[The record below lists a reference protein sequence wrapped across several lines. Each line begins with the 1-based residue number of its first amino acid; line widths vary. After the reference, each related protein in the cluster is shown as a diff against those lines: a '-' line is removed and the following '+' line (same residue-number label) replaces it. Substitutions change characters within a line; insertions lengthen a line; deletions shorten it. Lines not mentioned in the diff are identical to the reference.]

1 MTSSDD
7 EPLEALHAKLNAAD
21 AIVEQTL
28 KAHAIGDPAYDILKQ
43 EAFAELNEVLIEI
56 KSALN
61 ALDPDLNL
69 RPINR
74 MLEEFR
80 NVHAG
85 SINVLMMHENPDLK
99 DVSGRPK
106 TADRNEYM
114 ALLVAAVNVSRG
126 TDRNLSSHLERVAR
140 KTGLTAKQVKNIR
153 TRFMRD
159 GAVDE
164 MYRNLAFTFSK
175 VPDGYE
181 KVQYFETLVFKY
193 NELKTK
199 C

>member
-1 MTSSDD
+1 MTSSSL
-7 EPLEALHAKLNAAD
+7 ETLEALRAKLNAAD
-21 AIVEQTL
+21 AIVEHTL
-28 KAHAIGDPAYDILKQ
+28 KAHAIDDPAYDALKH

-85 SINVLMMHENPDLK
+85 SINVLMMHESPDLK

-106 TADRNEYM
+106 TADKNEYM

-140 KTGLTAKQVKNIR
+140 KTGLTAKQVQNIR

-164 MYRNLAFTFSK
+164 MYRNLAFRLSK
-175 VPDGYE
+175 VPDGYDN
-181 KVQYFETLVFKY
+181 VQYFETLVFKY

-199 C
+199 

>member
-1 MTSSDD
+1 MTSSNE
-7 EPLEALHAKLNAAD
+7 EPLTALKAKLNEAD

-28 KAHAIGDPAYDILKQ
+28 KAHAIDDPAYDTLKH

-56 KSALN
+56 KSTLN
-61 ALDPDLNL
+61 AIEPDLNL

-80 NVHAG
+80 NVYGG
-85 SINVLMMHENPDLK
+85 SINLLMMHENPDLK

-106 TADRNEYM
+106 TADKNEYM

-126 TDRNLSSHLERVAR
+126 TDRNLSSHLERVAQ
-140 KTGLTAKQVKNIR
+140 KTGLTAKQVQNIR

-164 MYRNLAFTFSK
+164 MYRNLAFRFSK
-175 VPDGYE
+175 VPDGYDN
-181 KVQYFETLVFKY
+181 VQYFETLMFKY

-199 C
+199 

>member
-7 EPLEALHAKLNAAD
+7 KPLEALHAKLNAAD

-28 KAHAIGDPAYDILKQ
+28 KAHAIDDPSYDTLKH

-85 SINVLMMHENPDLK
+85 SINVLMMHERPDLR

-106 TADRNEYM
+106 TADKNEYM

-164 MYRNLAFTFSK
+164 MYRNLAFRLSK
-175 VPDGYE
+175 VPDGYDN
-181 KVQYFETLVFKY
+181 VQYFETLVFKY

-199 C
+199 

>member
-1 MTSSDD
+1 MTSSSL
-7 EPLEALHAKLNAAD
+7 EPLEALRAKLNAAD
-21 AIVEQTL
+21 AIVEHTL
-28 KAHAIGDPAYDILKQ
+28 KAHAIDDPAYDALKH

-85 SINVLMMHENPDLK
+85 SINVLMMHESPDLK
-99 DVSGRPK
+99 DVSGRPR
-106 TADRNEYM
+106 TADKNEYM

-164 MYRNLAFTFSK
+164 MYRNLAFRLSK
-175 VPDGYE
+175 VPDGYDN
-181 KVQYFETLVFKY
+181 VQYFETLVFNY

-199 C
+199 

>member
-1 MTSSDD
+1 MTSSDE
-7 EPLEALHAKLNAAD
+7 EPLKALKVKLGEADK
-21 AIVEQTL
+21 IVEQTL
-28 KAHAIGDPAYDILKQ
+28 KAHAIDDPTYDTLKH

-61 ALDPDLNL
+61 AIDPDLNL
-69 RPINR
+69 RPIDR

-80 NVHAG
+80 NVYGG
-85 SINVLMMHENPDLK
+85 STNLLMMHENPDQS
-99 DVSGRPK
+99 DVFGRPR
-106 TADRNEYM
+106 TADKNEYM

-126 TDRNLSSHLERVAR
+126 KDRNLSSHLERVAR

-164 MYRNLAFTFSK
+164 IYRNLAFRFSK
-175 VPDGYE
+175 VPDGYDN
-181 KVQYFETLVFKY
+181 VQYFETLMFKY

-199 C
+199 

>member
-1 MTSSDD
+1 MTSSNE
-7 EPLEALHAKLNAAD
+7 EPLTALKAKLNEAD

-28 KAHAIGDPAYDILKQ
+28 KAHAIDDPAYDTLKH

-56 KSALN
+56 KSTLN
-61 ALDPDLNL
+61 AIEPDLNL

-80 NVHAG
+80 NVYGG
-85 SINVLMMHENPDLK
+85 SINLLMMHENPDLK

-106 TADRNEYM
+106 TADKNEYV

-126 TDRNLSSHLERVAR
+126 TDRNLSSHLERVAQ
-140 KTGLTAKQVKNIR
+140 KTGLTAKQVQNIR

-164 MYRNLAFTFSK
+164 MYRNLAFRFSK
-175 VPDGYE
+175 VPDGYDN
-181 KVQYFETLVFKY
+181 VQYFETLMFKY

-199 C
+199 

>member
-1 MTSSDD
+1 MTSSDE
-7 EPLEALHAKLNAAD
+7 EPLKALKAKLSGAD
-21 AIVEQTL
+21 KIVEQTL
-28 KAHAIGDPAYDILKQ
+28 KAHAIDDPTYDTLKH

-61 ALDPDLNL
+61 AIDPDLNL
-69 RPINR
+69 RPIDR

-80 NVHAG
+80 NVYGG
-85 SINVLMMHENPDLK
+85 STNLLMMHENPDLS
-99 DVSGRPK
+99 DVFGRPR
-106 TADRNEYM
+106 TADKNEYM

-126 TDRNLSSHLERVAR
+126 TDRNLTSHLERVAR
-140 KTGLTAKQVKNIR
+140 KAGLTAKQVKNIR

-164 MYRNLAFTFSK
+164 MYRNLAFKFSK
-175 VPDGYE
+175 VPDGYG
-181 KVQYFETLVFKY
+181 KVQYFETLMFRY

-199 C
+199 

>member
-1 MTSSDD
+1 MTLSDD
-7 EPLEALHAKLNAAD
+7 EPLKALHAKLNEAD
-21 AIVEQTL
+21 TIVEQTL
-28 KAHAIGDPAYDILKQ
+28 KAHAINDPTYDTFKH

-80 NVHAG
+80 NVFAG
-85 SINVLMMHENPDLK
+85 SINVLMLHKNPDLQ

-106 TADRNEYM
+106 TTDKNEYM
-114 ALLVAAVNVSRG
+114 ALLVAAVDVSRG
-126 TDRNLSSHLERVAR
+126 MDRNLTSHLERVAR
-140 KTGLTAKQVKNIR
+140 KTGLTVKQVKNIR

-164 MYRNLAFTFSK
+164 MYRDLAFRFSK
-175 VPDGYE
+175 VSDGYNRD
-181 KVQYFETLVFKY
+181 QYFETLIFKY

-199 C
+199 

>member
-1 MTSSDD
+1 MSSSSR
-7 EPLEALHAKLNAAD
+7 EPLEALRVKLNAAD
-21 AIVEQTL
+21 AIVEHTL
-28 KAHAIGDPAYDILKQ
+28 KAHAIDDPAYDALKH

-85 SINVLMMHENPDLK
+85 SINVLMMHESPDLK

-106 TADRNEYM
+106 TADKNEYM

-140 KTGLTAKQVKNIR
+140 KTGLTTKQVKNIR

-164 MYRNLAFTFSK
+164 MYRNLAFRLSK
-175 VPDGYE
+175 VPDGYDN
-181 KVQYFETLVFKY
+181 VRYFETLVFKY

-199 C
+199 

>member
-1 MTSSDD
+1 MTSSSL
-7 EPLEALHAKLNAAD
+7 ETLEALRAKLNAAD
-21 AIVEQTL
+21 AIVEHTL
-28 KAHAIGDPAYDILKQ
+28 KAHAIDDPAYDALKH

-85 SINVLMMHENPDLK
+85 SINVLMMHESPDLK

-106 TADRNEYM
+106 TADKNEYM

-140 KTGLTAKQVKNIR
+140 KTGLTVKQVKNIR

-164 MYRNLAFTFSK
+164 MYRNLAFRLSK
-175 VPDGYE
+175 VPDGYDN
-181 KVQYFETLVFKY
+181 VQYFETLVFKY

-199 C
+199 

>member
-1 MTSSDD
+1 MTSSSL
-7 EPLEALHAKLNAAD
+7 EPLEALRAKLNAAD
-21 AIVEQTL
+21 AIVEHTL
-28 KAHAIGDPAYDILKQ
+28 KAHAIDDPAYDALKH

-85 SINVLMMHENPDLK
+85 SINVLMMHESPDLK

-106 TADRNEYM
+106 TAVKNEYK

-140 KTGLTAKQVKNIR
+140 KTGLTAKQVQNIR

-164 MYRNLAFTFSK
+164 MYRNLAFRLSK
-175 VPDGYE
+175 VPDGYDN
-181 KVQYFETLVFKY
+181 VQYFETLVFKY

-199 C
+199 

>member
-1 MTSSDD
+1 MTSSDN
-7 EPLEALHAKLNAAD
+7 EPLEALRNKLNEAD
-21 AIVEQTL
+21 KIVEQAI
-28 KAHAIGDPAYDILKQ
+28 KAHANDDPSYDTLKH
-43 EAFAELNEVLIEI
+43 EAFGELNEVLIEI

-85 SINVLMMHENPDLK
+85 SISVLMMHESPDLG

-106 TADRNEYM
+106 TADKNEYL

-140 KTGLTAKQVKNIR
+140 KTGLTAKQVQNIR

-164 MYRNLAFTFSK
+164 MYRNLAFRLSK
-175 VPDGYE
+175 VPDGYDN
-181 KVQYFETLVFKY
+181 VQYFETLVFKY

-199 C
+199 

>member
-1 MTSSDD
+1 MTSSNDGS
-7 EPLEALHAKLNAAD
+7 LEALHAKLNEAD
-21 AIVEQTL
+21 TIVEQTL
-28 KAHAIGDPAYDILKQ
+28 KADANDDPTYDTLKHQ
-43 EAFAELNEVLIEI
+43 AFAELNEVLIEI

-85 SINVLMMHENPDLK
+85 SISVLMMHESPDLG

-106 TADRNEYM
+106 TADKNEYL

-140 KTGLTAKQVKNIR
+140 KTGLTAKQVQNIR

-164 MYRNLAFTFSK
+164 MYRNLAFRLSK
-175 VPDGYE
+175 VPDGYDN
-181 KVQYFETLVFKY
+181 VQYFETLVFKY

-199 C
+199 

>member
-1 MTSSDD
+1 MTSSSL
-7 EPLEALHAKLNAAD
+7 EPLEALRAKLNAAD
-21 AIVEQTL
+21 AIVEHTL
-28 KAHAIGDPAYDILKQ
+28 KAHAIDDPAYDALKH
-43 EAFAELNEVLIEI
+43 EAFAKLNEVLIEI

>member
-1 MTSSDD
+1 MTSSSL
-7 EPLEALHAKLNAAD
+7 EPLEALRAKLNAAD
-21 AIVEQTL
+21 AIVEHTL
-28 KAHAIGDPAYDILKQ
+28 KAHAIDDPAYDALKHK
-43 EAFAELNEVLIEI
+43 AFAELNEVLIEI

-61 ALDPDLNL
+61 ALDPYLNL

-85 SINVLMMHENPDLK
+85 SINVLMMHESPDLK

-106 TADRNEYM
+106 TADKNEYM

-140 KTGLTAKQVKNIR
+140 KTGLTAKQVQNIR

-164 MYRNLAFTFSK
+164 MYRNLAFRLSK
-175 VPDGYE
+175 VPDGYDN
-181 KVQYFETLVFKY
+181 VQYFETLVFKY

-199 C
+199 

>member
-175 VPDGYE
+175 VPDGYD
-181 KVQYFETLVFKY
+181 KVQYFETLVIKY

>member
-1 MTSSDD
+1 MTSSSL
-7 EPLEALHAKLNAAD
+7 ETLEALRAKLNAAD
-21 AIVEQTL
+21 AIVEHTL
-28 KAHAIGDPAYDILKQ
+28 KAHAIDDPAYDALKH

-85 SINVLMMHENPDLK
+85 SINVLMMHESPDLK

-106 TADRNEYM
+106 TAVKNEYK

-126 TDRNLSSHLERVAR
+126 TDRHLSSHLERVAR
-140 KTGLTAKQVKNIR
+140 KTGLTVKQVKNIR

-164 MYRNLAFTFSK
+164 MYRNLAFRLSK
-175 VPDGYE
+175 VPDGYDN
-181 KVQYFETLVFKY
+181 VQYFETLVFKY

-199 C
+199 

>member
-1 MTSSDD
+1 MTSYSD
-7 EPLEALHAKLNAAD
+7 EPLKALHAKLNEAD

-28 KAHAIGDPAYDILKQ
+28 KAHAIDDLAYDTLKH
-43 EAFAELNEVLIEI
+43 EAFAELNAVLIEI

-61 ALDPDLNL
+61 QLDPDLNL

-74 MLEEFR
+74 MFEEFR
-80 NVHAG
+80 DVHAG
-85 SINVLMMHENPDLK
+85 SINVLMMHESPDLK
-99 DVSGRPK
+99 NVTGRPK
-106 TADRNEYM
+106 TADKNEYM

-126 TDRNLSSHLERVAR
+126 TDRNLSSHLELVAR

-164 MYRNLAFTFSK
+164 MYRNLAFRFSK
-175 VPDGYE
+175 VPDGYDN
-181 KVQYFETLVFKY
+181 VQYFETLILKY
-193 NELKTK
+193 KELKTK
-199 C
+199 

>member
-1 MTSSDD
+1 MTSSNE
-7 EPLEALHAKLNAAD
+7 EPLTALKAKLNEAD

-28 KAHAIGDPAYDILKQ
+28 KAHVIDDPAYDTLKH

-69 RPINR
+69 RPIDR

-80 NVHAG
+80 NVYGG
-85 SINVLMMHENPDLK
+85 SINLLMMHENPGLK

-106 TADRNEYM
+106 TADKNEYM

-164 MYRNLAFTFSK
+164 MYRNLAFRFSK
-175 VPDGYE
+175 VPDGYDN
-181 KVQYFETLVFKY
+181 VQYFETLIIKY

-199 C
+199 

>member
-126 TDRNLSSHLERVAR
+126 TGRNLSSHLERVAR

-175 VPDGYE
+175 VPDGYD
-181 KVQYFETLVFKY
+181 KVQYFETLVIKY